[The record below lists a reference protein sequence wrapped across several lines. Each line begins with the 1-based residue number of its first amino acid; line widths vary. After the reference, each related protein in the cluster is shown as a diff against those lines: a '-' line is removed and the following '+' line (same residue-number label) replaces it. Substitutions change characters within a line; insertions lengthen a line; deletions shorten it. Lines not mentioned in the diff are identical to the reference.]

1 MNVTIIGV
9 PYKLDQPYA
18 GMGKA
23 PDVLLDAGLTQRLEA
38 LGCTTILVEMVDIP
52 PSDEPQMERLGQL
65 LARLGY
71 EVARARA
78 AGFFP
83 LVLGGDCLTS
93 LGTLAGLL
101 NPAETG
107 IAWFDA
113 HGDFNTPEIS
123 ISGYL
128 GGMPLACA
136 VGRGLDELRAAAK
149 LNGTIAE
156 RNVALLGARD
166 LDPLEEQA
174 LLASSVMLVRTESF
188 AGDVSQ
194 VERAIHALGTLP
206 QIYLHVDVDVLDPVE
221 APGVNYPA
229 DGGLQVAQLQ
239 EAVREVVGLGN
250 LAAIGLTAVNPEK
263 DIDGRTVASAL
274 HVIEAAF
281 EKLQV
286 MSAEC

>member
-1 MNVTIIGV
+1 MNITIIGV

-23 PDVLLDAGLTQRLEA
+23 PDVLLDAGLAQRLEA
-38 LGCTTILVEMVDIP
+38 LGCTTILVEMIDIP
-52 PSDEPQMERLGQL
+52 PSDEPQLERLGQL

-71 EVARARA
+71 EVARARS

-101 NPAETG
+101 NPAKTG

-149 LNGTIAE
+149 LKGTIAE

-174 LLASSVMLVRTESF
+174 LVASSVMLVRAESF

-206 QIYLHVDVDVLDPVE
+206 QIYLHIDIDVLDPAE

-229 DGGLQVAQLQ
+229 GGGLRVVQLQ
-239 EAVREVVGLGN
+239 DAVREVVGLGN
-250 LAAIGLTAVNPEK
+250 LAAIGLTAVDPEK

-274 HVIEAAF
+274 QVVEAAF
-281 EKLQV
+281 EKLCV
-286 MSAEC
+286 

>member
-1 MNVTIIGV
+1 
-9 PYKLDQPYA
+9 
-18 GMGKA
+18 MGKA
-23 PDVLLDAGLTQRLEA
+23 PDILLDAGLLQRLEA
-38 LGCTTILVEMVDIP
+38 LGCTTILAEMVDIP
-52 PSDEPQMERLGQL
+52 PSDEPRLERLGQL

-101 NPAETG
+101 KPAETG

-136 VGRGLDELRAAAK
+136 VGQGLDELRAAAK
-149 LNGTIAE
+149 LNGTVAE

-174 LLASSVMLVRTESF
+174 LVASSVILVRAEEF
-188 AGDVSQ
+188 AGDTSQ
-194 VERAIHALGTLP
+194 VQRAIHALGTLP
-206 QIYLHVDVDVLDPVE
+206 QVYLHVDIDVLDP
-221 APGVNYPA
+221 
-229 DGGLQVAQLQ
+229 
-239 EAVREVVGLGN
+239 
-250 LAAIGLTAVNPEK
+250 
-263 DIDGRTVASAL
+263 
-274 HVIEAAF
+274 
-281 EKLQV
+281 
-286 MSAEC
+286 